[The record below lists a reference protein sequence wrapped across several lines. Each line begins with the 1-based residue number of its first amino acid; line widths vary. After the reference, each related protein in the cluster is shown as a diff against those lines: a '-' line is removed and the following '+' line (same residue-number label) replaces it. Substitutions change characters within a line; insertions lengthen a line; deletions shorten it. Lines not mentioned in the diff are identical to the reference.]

1 MGWWGLNSDDNDK
14 VMDYIDSAG
23 DIATV
28 NSLKKAIRH
37 LNTEDWDTNVEAEN
51 LSLHAEGLLGIVIYG
66 IKHDILLP
74 KVYMWY
80 ARYAGEQLLI
90 DKEYLSLWEK
100 KEERIKMIKKE
111 LDTIDAILGTE
122 L

>member
-1 MGWWGLNSDDNDK
+1 MGWWGLSSNDNDN
-14 VMDYIDSAG
+14 VMDYIARAG
-23 DIATV
+23 DVTTV

>member
-23 DIATV
+23 DITTV

-37 LNTEDWDTNVEAEN
+37 LNTEYWDTNVEAES